1 MMELWNVGSRITHY
15 SNTPVL
21 HSYNEEVIMS
31 YQVVGHSSPRVDNT
45 GKVTG
50 EARYTSDVFL
60 PGTL

>member
-1 MMELWNVGSRITHY
+1 
-15 SNTPVL
+15 
-21 HSYNEEVIMS
+21 MS